1 MFKKSLACA
10 KRYMASENTPTETP
24 TNVEKTQKPKILE
37 KQPTPLQDRPDLLS
51 ALLQN

>member
-1 MFKKSLACA
+1 
-10 KRYMASENTPTETP
+10 MAAENAPAETP
-24 TNVEKTQKPKILE
+24 KDVEKAPKILE

>member
-1 MFKKSLACA
+1 
-10 KRYMASENTPTETP
+10 MAAENTPTETP
-24 TNVEKTQKPKILE
+24 KDVEKAPKILE